1 MGHIGIDRSVQPIN
15 NHSKDDIVLV
25 NSYQTITANNNNVSA
40 ESKAFADA
48 TLAKIIS
55 LVEVEEAIAA

>member
-1 MGHIGIDRSVQPIN
+1 MTGVFSQLTITARMIF
-15 NHSKDDIVLV
+15 VLV

>member
-1 MGHIGIDRSVQPIN
+1 MTGVFSQLTITARMIF
-15 NHSKDDIVLV
+15 VLV

-55 LVEVEEAIAA
+55 LVEVDEAIAA

>member
-1 MGHIGIDRSVQPIN
+1 MSQ
-15 NHSKDDIVLV
+15 
-25 NSYQTITANNNNVSA
+25 
-40 ESKAFADA
+40 ESKAFGET